1 MVHAARTTDSEGGIA
16 LRIVNR
22 FTFMAA
28 ICFAAACAS
37 PGSPPGGPVDSQA
50 PQIVRVAPD
59 SGRTSVRPREVIFQF
74 DEVVSERPSG
84 ATSLNALFLI
94 SPRNGE
100 TEADWHRSEIA
111 VHPRRGFK
119 ANTTYTINLLPGL
132 SDLRGNTRNVGA
144 TTVFSTGASLATGRL
159 SGRLFN
165 WIESRV
171 IARGLVEAR
180 TFADTSTVYVTATD
194 SAGLFFFRNVPP
206 GTYRVRGISDDNAN
220 RGLDPREPF
229 DTAAVTLVDSAKLDL
244 LAFVH
249 DSIGTRLSSV
259 NARDSVTLELVFD
272 NPISTTAPLLSRS
285 IRVRAP
291 DSTDVP
297 IVSTAAPP
305 RDTSASAAKQL
316 LPRPAPL
323 RILIV
328 HLARPLR
335 PTIAYRVTVTD
346 VQNLIGVR
354 RTSEKEV
361 VLPAAVPVVKPPLLK
376 SPVAKP
382 PDIPKK

>member
-1 MVHAARTTDSEGGIA
+1 M
-16 LRIVNR
+16 RIVSR
-22 FTFMAA
+22 FALVSAVCM
-28 ICFAAACAS
+28 AAACAS
-37 PGSPPGGPVDSQA
+37 QGSPPGGPVDSQA

-59 SGRTSVRPREVIFQF
+59 SGRTGVRPREVIFEF

-84 ATSLNALFLI
+84 AQSLDALFLI

-100 TEADWHRSEIA
+100 TQADWHRSEIA

-132 SDLRGNTRNVGA
+132 SDLRGNARNTGA

-159 SGRLFN
+159 TGTLFN
-165 WIESRV
+165 WSESRIV
-171 IARGLVEAR
+171 ARGLVEAR
-180 TFADTSTVYVTATD
+180 TLADTTTVYVTATD
-194 SAGLFFFRNVPP
+194 SSGAFIFRNVPA
-206 GTYRVRGISDDNAN
+206 GAYRVRGISDDNAN

-229 DTAAVTLVDSAKLDL
+229 DTAAVTLVDSAKVDL

-249 DSIGTRLSSV
+249 DSVGTRLSNVS
-259 NARDSVTLELVFD
+259 ARDSVTLELNFD
-272 NPISTTAPLLSRS
+272 NPISTTVPLLSSR

-297 IVSTAAPP
+297 VLNTAAPP
-305 RDTSASAAKQL
+305 RDTSATIAKR

-323 RILIV
+323 RTLIV
-328 HLARPLR
+328 KLAKPLR
-335 PTIAYRVTVTD
+335 PTIVYRVTVTD
-346 VQNLIGVR
+346 VQNLIGVS

-361 VLPAAVPVVKPPLLK
+361 VLPVPQPVVKPPAAK
-376 SPVAKP
+376 PAVVKP
-382 PDIPKK
+382 PDVLKK